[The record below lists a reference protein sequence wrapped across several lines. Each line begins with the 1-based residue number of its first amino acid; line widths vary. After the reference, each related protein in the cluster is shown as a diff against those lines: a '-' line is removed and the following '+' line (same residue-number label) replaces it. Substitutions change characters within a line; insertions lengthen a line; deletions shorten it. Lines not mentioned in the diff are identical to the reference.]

1 MSFTKGVTAGNQ
13 RDRFLVVHCH
23 ACECLADVVSG
34 CDRIGLA
41 VWSFRIDVGEA
52 HLYCAE
58 RVLNFAL
65 AAAAAVAFVAEPC
78 PFRSPV
84 ELLWFPGVGA
94 TAGKTESLEA
104 HRLERDVAD
113 QHKQIGPGNSATV
126 FLFDGPQEPARL
138 VEVRVVGPTVE
149 WRKTL
154 LPATSSAAAI
164 RDTVSAGAVPGK
176 ADEQAT
182 VMTKVGRQPLLG
194 AR

>member
-13 RDRFLVVHCH
+13 RDRFLVVHRH
-23 ACECLADVVSG
+23 ACECLANVVSG

-41 VWSFRIDVGEA
+41 VWSFRIDVDEA

-58 RVLNFAL
+58 RFLKL
-65 AAAAAVAFVAEPC
+65 AFAAVAFVAEPC

-113 QHKQIGPGNSATV
+113 QHKQISPGNSATV

-154 LPATSSAAAI
+154 LPAASSAAAI
-164 RDTVSAGAVPGK
+164 RDTVSAGAVPGE

-182 VMTKVGRQPLLG
+182 VMTKVGRPE
-194 AR
+194 R